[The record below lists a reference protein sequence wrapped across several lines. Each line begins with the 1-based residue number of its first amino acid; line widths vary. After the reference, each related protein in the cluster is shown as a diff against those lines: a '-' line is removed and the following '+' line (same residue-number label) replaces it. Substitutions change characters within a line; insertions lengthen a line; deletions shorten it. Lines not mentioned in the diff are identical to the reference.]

1 MDKMIQSATGDV
13 TITND
18 GATIL
23 KQMSVLHPVARMV
36 SYILNSAHPISLI
49 FALFLACGVGQS
61 TGYRGRGWDND
72 SGGFGRESA
81 QPEPKIVGK
90 R

>member
-1 MDKMIQSATGDV
+1 MMIERIVQQSIPTCSAVADAVRTSLGPRGMDKMIQSASGDV

-36 SYILNSAHPISLI
+36 RVDQPCDHLVLYVASHVRSTVSL
-49 FALFLACGVGQS
+49 S
-61 TGYRGRGWDND
+61 
-72 SGGFGRESA
+72 
-81 QPEPKIVGK
+81 K
-90 R
+90 